1 MLVALAVV
9 SLALAPPAGLRS
21 YDGPEA
27 VLVDGASDMF
37 DGTLPEGQVT
47 LIHHSVAGTE
57 VAAGAATAEA
67 PAPAPAVDDMPR
79 YYPAP
84 LTDAQWQRLGGRRVL
99 VILGTAGRECV
110 TFSRADKSAVYYVH
124 PKNGAQQ
131 APLGAVT
138 AVHENSWE
146 CVEGRESTPSEWA
159 RVGAGVG
166 IGFSAVGMLMGVLY
180 DAGRAGK
187 PDPSDHNIKH
197 FMYAGLGLTTTLLG
211 TPIVAIGGASTSRD
225 LRVRGKIWARGLGYA
240 LYAGAAVFSMLWLIG
255 QYGDKEPLRFVGVT
269 SLAGGLGLAG
279 SAFMAVDALSSRAEL
294 KTLERQDTGQGRKT
308 ARRGQL
314 HLGAGPSG
322 QGFGVALGGRF

>member
-1 MLVALAVV
+1 MLAALAVV
-9 SLALAPPAGLRS
+9 SLALTPPAGLRS
-21 YDGPEA
+21 YEGPEA
-27 VLVDGASDMF
+27 VIVDGASDMS
-37 DGTLPEGQVT
+37 DRTLPEGHVT
-47 LIHHSVAGTE
+47 LIHHAVAGD
-57 VAAGAATAEA
+57 ATAAEA
-67 PAPAPAVDDMPR
+67 PAAADNMPR

-84 LTDAQWQRLGGRRVL
+84 VSDAQWQRLAGRRVL

-110 TFSRADKSAVYYVH
+110 TLTRADKSAVYYVH

-166 IGFSAVGMLMGVLY
+166 VGFSAVGMLMGVLY

-187 PDPSDHNIKH
+187 TDPSDYGMKH
-197 FMYAGLGLTTTLLG
+197 FMYASLGLTTTLLG
-211 TPIVAIGGASTSRD
+211 TPIVAIGGASTGRD
-225 LRVRGKIWARGLGYA
+225 LRVRGKLWARGLGYA
-240 LYAGAAVFSMLWLIG
+240 LYAGAAVFSALWLIG

-294 KTLERQDTGQGRKT
+294 KTLERQDTGVGKT

>member
-21 YDGPEA
+21 YSGPEA
-27 VLVDGASDMF
+27 VVVDGSSNMF
-37 DGTLPEGQVT
+37 AGTLPKGQIT
-47 LIHHSVAGTE
+47 LIHHAVAGDAE
-57 VAAGAATAEA
+57 APATAEA
-67 PAPAPAVDDMPR
+67 PAPADNMPR
-79 YYPAP
+79 YYPTP
-84 LTDAQWQRLGGRRVL
+84 LTDAQWQRLGGRQVL
-99 VILGTAGRECV
+99 IILGTAGRECV
-110 TFSRADKSAVYYVH
+110 TFTRADKSAVYYVH

-131 APLGAVT
+131 APLAAVT

-146 CVEGRESTPSEWA
+146 CAEGRESTPSEWA
-159 RVGAGVG
+159 RVGTGVG
-166 IGFSAVGMLMGVLY
+166 VGFSAVGMLMGVLY

-187 PDPSDHNIKH
+187 PDPSDHSVKH

-240 LYAGAAVFSMLWLIG
+240 LYAGAVVFSALWLIG
-255 QYGDKEPLRFVGVT
+255 QYGDKEPLRFVGIT

-294 KTLERQDTGQGRKT
+294 KTLERQDTGQARKT

-314 HLGAGPSG
+314 HVGAGPSG
-322 QGFGVALGGRF
+322 QGFGLALGGRF

>member
-1 MLVALAVV
+1 MVLAALAVV
-9 SLALAPPAGLRS
+9 SLAFTPPAGPRAYAGL
-21 YDGPEA
+21 EA
-27 VLVDGASDMF
+27 VAVEESHGSGDMSPRA
-37 DGTLPEGQVT
+37 LPSSQVT
-47 LIHHSVAGTE
+47 LIHTAVAGDSS
-57 VAAGAATAEA
+57 AAA
-67 PAPAPAVDDMPR
+67 DNMPR

-99 VILGTAGRECV
+99 MIFGTAGRECV
-110 TFSRADKSAVYYVH
+110 TFTRADKSAVFYDH

-131 APLGAVT
+131 APLAAVT

-146 CVEGRESTPSEWA
+146 CAEGRESTPSEWA

-166 IGFSAVGMLMGVLY
+166 VGFSAVGMLMGVLY

-187 PDPSDHNIKH
+187 TDPGDYGMKH

-225 LRVRGKIWARGLGYA
+225 LRVRGKLWARGLGYA
-240 LYAGAAVFSMLWLIG
+240 LYGCAVVFSTLWLIG
-255 QYGDKEPLRFVGVT
+255 QYGEKEPLQFVGIT

-294 KTLERQDTGQGRKT
+294 KQLERQDVGHGRPT
-308 ARRGQL
+308 ARRARL